1 MIFRGIPASPGY
13 ALGRVQVMEEP
24 ELIIEQGPAGNPLRE
39 KQRLNLALVEA
50 NRQLQLVREKTAQ
63 EAGEKQA
70 SIFDAHL
77 MFLEDPEFIG
87 AVEEEIESRRIS
99 AMQAMSEV
107 SHQFIDLF
115 NSIEDEYL
123 RERAVDVRDVSRRI
137 LHILSGTRQDVTI
150 HHPET
155 IVVAHDL
162 TPSDTASLDKD
173 KVIAFLT
180 NIGGRTS
187 HTAIMART
195 LEIPAV
201 VGLGDISNKVKN
213 GDLLLVDG
221 VRGEVLVNPSEEVIV
236 DFKERFEAFKKERKA
251 LNRLVDVKTK
261 SRDGKSIEVTANIG
275 RLEDLDNVIA
285 NGAEG
290 IGLFRA
296 EFIYMNR
303 EELPTEEEM
312 ISAYGEVLKRMN
324 PKPVIIRTL
333 DVGGDKMLP
342 YFDMPQETNPFL
354 GYRGIR
360 LCLDRPDVF
369 KIQLRALL
377 RSSVYGNLKVMFPM
391 ISGIDEVRRAM
402 ELVEE
407 CKKELKQEG
416 HAISPDIEWGV
427 TVEVPSAA
435 VIADELAKEV
445 DFLSIGT
452 NDLIQYTLAAD
463 RMSEKVSYLYDPM
476 HPAVLRLI
484 QMTIDGAHAHGKK
497 CAMCGEMAGD
507 EEVIPLLLKMGLDE
521 FSMSASSILKARQII
536 LNNDSNEARE

>member
-24 ELIIEQGPAGNPLRE
+24 ELIIEQGPAGNPFRE

-221 VRGEVLVNPSEEVIV
+221 VRGEVLVNPSEDTIL

-251 LNRLVDVKTK
+251 LNRLVDVKTR

-296 EFIYMNR
+296 EFVYMNR
-303 EELPTEEEM
+303 DELPTEEEM
-312 ISAYGEVLKRMN
+312 ISAYGEVLKRMD

-360 LCLDRPDVF
+360 LCLDRPDIF

-402 ELVEE
+402 ALVEE
-407 CKKELKQEG
+407 CKEELKLEG

-521 FSMSASSILKARQII
+521 FSMSPASILKARQII
-536 LNNDSNEARE
+536 LENDSNESIK

>member
-24 ELIIEQGPAGNPLRE
+24 ELIIEQGPAGNPARE
-39 KQRLNLALVEA
+39 KQRLNLAIVEA
-50 NRQLQLVREKTAQ
+50 NRQLQLVRKKTAQ

-137 LHILSGTRQDVTI
+137 LHILSGTRQDVNI
-150 HHPET
+150 DHPET
-155 IVVAHDL
+155 VVVAHDL

-221 VRGEVLVNPSEEVIV
+221 VRGEVMVNPSEEVIL

-251 LNRLVDVKTK
+251 LNRLVNVKTT

-275 RLEDLDNVIA
+275 RPEDLDNVIA

-296 EFIYMNR
+296 EFVYMNR

-360 LCLDRPDVF
+360 LCLDRPDIF
-369 KIQLRALL
+369 KVQLRALL

-391 ISGIDEVRRAM
+391 ISGIDEVRRTMA
-402 ELVEE
+402 LVEE

-521 FSMSASSILKARQII
+521 FSMSPSSILKARQII
-536 LNNDSNEARE
+536 LENDSNESLS